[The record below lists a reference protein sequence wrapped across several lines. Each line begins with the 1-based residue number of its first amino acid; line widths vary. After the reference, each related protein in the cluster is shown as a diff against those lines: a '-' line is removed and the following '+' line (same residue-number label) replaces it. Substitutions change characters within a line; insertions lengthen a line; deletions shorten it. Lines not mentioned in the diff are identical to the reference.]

1 MLFNN
6 LLWASFILFDLGL
19 AVDLPPKTGP
29 VIIIVDVLE
38 RGINGQK
45 NLSEGGYPGL
55 RVTEPTRLRFLPNYL
70 WFLLVKNLLIPPLLA
85 LWITFPYTSRYSPQT
100 EVNKWRETNTLM
112 VNF

>member
-19 AVDLPPKTGP
+19 AVDPPPKTGP

-45 NLSEGGYPGL
+45 
-55 RVTEPTRLRFLPNYL
+55 TYL
-70 WFLLVKNLLIPPLLA
+70 KEAIQV
-85 LWITFPYTSRYSPQT
+85 YG
-100 EVNKWRETNTLM
+100 
-112 VNF
+112 